1 MTRRGEGCRTVP
13 LSGHVGF
20 DSLPD
25 QLVNKSVNH
34 GFCFN
39 ILCVG
44 ETGLGKSTLMDTL
57 FNTKFEGDPAS
68 HSQPGVQL
76 KSSTYDLQ
84 ESNVN
89 LKLTIVSTVGFGD
102 QINKEDSYKPI
113 VEFIDAQFEAY
124 LQEEL
129 KIKRVLHNYH
139 DTRIHA
145 CLYFIAPTGH
155 SLKSLDLVTMKK
167 LDSKVNIIPIIAK
180 SDAISKSE
188 LTKFKI
194 KITSELVSNGVQIY
208 QFPTDDESVAE
219 INGTMNAH
227 LPFAV
232 IGSTEEMKIGNKMM
246 KARQYPWGTV
256 QVENEAHCDFV
267 KLREM
272 LIRVNMED
280 LREQTHTR
288 HYELYRRCKL
298 EEMGFKDTDPDSKPF
313 SLQETYEAKRNE
325 FLGELQKKEEAM
337 RQMFVQRVK
346 EKEAELKEAEKEL
359 HEKFDRLKKLHQDEK
374 KKLEDKKKS
383 LDDEVNAFKQRK
395 TAAEL
400 LQSQAQ
406 QAGGSQTL
414 KRDKERK
421 KYGSQVMEKVLKMA
435 EGIDIGEMQSF
446 ELVPSKKL
454 KRQRSPPDSPERKEV
469 PEPPKKVVPR
479 FRVRPRFEPIHF
491 VTSAE
496 KDDKRE
502 DSLDIQTLEMHQE
515 ANTDGVTQPAENC
528 IDSHFENAQ
537 RVDPQISNSAGFGF
551 ASQAA
556 TPNKAVNSTDVAT
569 SGMLQVSVPPSAVQS
584 VSETFPPSAI
594 MLKQSFIQKLSAAV
608 WKNLANPDA
617 NIGTEKINYTYLLT
631 RSIQA
636 CKTNPEYIYVP
647 LKEIAPANLPKSKK
661 LLTDGFACEV
671 RCQNVYL
678 TTGYAGSK
686 NGSRDR
692 ATEQAVKLLQKSVE
706 VRVVQ
711 RKFKHTYHEDLVV
724 CQAGVSC
731 PDFPPALKPHE
742 EFVVANRDCVP
753 AQPSAESA
761 KGSTNTSKHWTS
773 FVLIENASD
782 AIGILNN
789 SASYNKMCVEYKYDY
804 MPNRM
809 WRCRV
814 FLQDH
819 CLAEGYG
826 TKKTSKHA
834 AADEALK
841 ILQKTQSNLTAIK
854 MTQVQKVG
862 RSSQGSG
869 RKKDLKDLVVYEN
882 SDNPVCTLNDTAQ
895 FNKMTVEYVFE
906 RMTGMR
912 WKCKVLLENEFI
924 AEAVGVK
931 KSVKHEAAEE
941 AVKILKKTQPT
952 VVNNLKKGTVEDV
965 ISRNEI
971 RGRSAEDALKQKI
984 KEDNI
989 GNQILRKMGWKG
1001 GGLGKDGEGIREPIS
1016 VKEQF
1021 KREGLGLDVERVNKI
1036 AKRDIEQII
1045 RNYAH
1050 SESHVDLTFST
1061 ELTNDERK
1069 QIHQIA
1075 QKYGLK
1081 SKSHGQGHDRY
1092 LVVSRK
1098 RRKEDLL
1105 DQLKQ
1110 EGHVGHYELI
1120 MPQAN

>member
-1 MTRRGEGCRTVP
+1 MGCR
-13 LSGHVGF
+13 
-20 DSLPD
+20 
-25 QLVNKSVNH
+25 
-34 GFCFN
+34 
-39 ILCVG
+39 
-44 ETGLGKSTLMDTL
+44 
-57 FNTKFEGDPAS
+57 
-68 HSQPGVQL
+68 
-76 KSSTYDLQ
+76 
-84 ESNVN
+84 
-89 LKLTIVSTVGFGD
+89 
-102 QINKEDSYKPI
+102 
-113 VEFIDAQFEAY
+113 
-124 LQEEL
+124 
-129 KIKRVLHNYH
+129 
-139 DTRIHA
+139 
-145 CLYFIAPTGH
+145 
-155 SLKSLDLVTMKK
+155 
-167 LDSKVNIIPIIAK
+167 
-180 SDAISKSE
+180 
-188 LTKFKI
+188 
-194 KITSELVSNGVQIY
+194 
-208 QFPTDDESVAE
+208 
-219 INGTMNAH
+219 
-227 LPFAV
+227 
-232 IGSTEEMKIGNKMM
+232 
-246 KARQYPWGTV
+246 
-256 QVENEAHCDFV
+256 
-267 KLREM
+267 
-272 LIRVNMED
+272 
-280 LREQTHTR
+280 
-288 HYELYRRCKL
+288 
-298 EEMGFKDTDPDSKPF
+298 
-313 SLQETYEAKRNE
+313 
-325 FLGELQKKEEAM
+325 
-337 RQMFVQRVK
+337 
-346 EKEAELKEAEKEL
+346 
-359 HEKFDRLKKLHQDEK
+359 
-374 KKLEDKKKS
+374 
-383 LDDEVNAFKQRK
+383 
-395 TAAEL
+395 
-400 LQSQAQ
+400 
-406 QAGGSQTL
+406 
-414 KRDKERK
+414 
-421 KYGSQVMEKVLKMA
+421 YGSQVMEKVLKMA
-435 EGIDIGEMQSF
+435 EGIDIGEMQTF

-454 KRQRSPPDSPERKEV
+454 KRQRSPPDSTERKEV
-469 PEPPKKVVPR
+469 PEPPKKVVPK

-491 VTSAE
+491 VASAE
-496 KDDKRE
+496 KDGKKE
-502 DSLDIQTLEMHQE
+502 DSLDSQTQETHQE
-515 ANTDGVTQPAENC
+515 ANTNSVTQPAENC

-537 RVDPQISNSAGFGF
+537 GVDPQISNSAGFGF

-594 MLKQSFIQKLSAAV
+594 MLKQSFIEKLSAAV

-617 NIGTEKINYTYLLT
+617 NTGTDKINYTYLLT

-647 LKEIAPANLPKSKK
+647 LKEIAPADLPKSKK

-692 ATEQAVKLLQKSVE
+692 ATELAVKLLQKSVE

-711 RKFKHTYHEDLVV
+711 RKFKHIYHEDLVV
-724 CQAGVSC
+724 CLAGVSC

-753 AQPSAESA
+753 AQPSTESA

-773 FVLIENASD
+773 FVLTENASD

-789 SASYNKMCVEYKYDY
+789 SASYNKMSVEYKYDY

-814 FLQDH
+814 YLQDH

-826 TKKTSKHA
+826 TKKTSKHT

-952 VVNNLKKGTVEDV
+952 VVNNLKKGTIEDV

-989 GNQILRKMGWKG
+989 GNQILRKMGWTG

-1081 SKSHGQGHDRY
+1081 SKSHGQGRDRY

>member
-1 MTRRGEGCRTVP
+1 MAPPPPEAVPEAVLEQWRQYSESERHWAARRRFILRHLHSYPGAAIDQLLALSVLWSNHVFMGCR
-13 LSGHVGF
+13 
-20 DSLPD
+20 
-25 QLVNKSVNH
+25 
-34 GFCFN
+34 
-39 ILCVG
+39 
-44 ETGLGKSTLMDTL
+44 
-57 FNTKFEGDPAS
+57 
-68 HSQPGVQL
+68 
-76 KSSTYDLQ
+76 
-84 ESNVN
+84 
-89 LKLTIVSTVGFGD
+89 
-102 QINKEDSYKPI
+102 
-113 VEFIDAQFEAY
+113 
-124 LQEEL
+124 
-129 KIKRVLHNYH
+129 
-139 DTRIHA
+139 
-145 CLYFIAPTGH
+145 
-155 SLKSLDLVTMKK
+155 
-167 LDSKVNIIPIIAK
+167 
-180 SDAISKSE
+180 
-188 LTKFKI
+188 
-194 KITSELVSNGVQIY
+194 
-208 QFPTDDESVAE
+208 
-219 INGTMNAH
+219 
-227 LPFAV
+227 
-232 IGSTEEMKIGNKMM
+232 
-246 KARQYPWGTV
+246 
-256 QVENEAHCDFV
+256 
-267 KLREM
+267 
-272 LIRVNMED
+272 
-280 LREQTHTR
+280 
-288 HYELYRRCKL
+288 
-298 EEMGFKDTDPDSKPF
+298 
-313 SLQETYEAKRNE
+313 
-325 FLGELQKKEEAM
+325 
-337 RQMFVQRVK
+337 
-346 EKEAELKEAEKEL
+346 
-359 HEKFDRLKKLHQDEK
+359 
-374 KKLEDKKKS
+374 
-383 LDDEVNAFKQRK
+383 
-395 TAAEL
+395 
-400 LQSQAQ
+400 
-406 QAGGSQTL
+406 
-414 KRDKERK
+414 
-421 KYGSQVMEKVLKMA
+421 YGSQVMEKVLKMA
-435 EGIDIGEMQSF
+435 EGIDTGDMQTF
-446 ELVPSKKL
+446 ELVPSKTL
-454 KRQRSPPDSPERKEV
+454 KRQRATRDSPEREEV

-479 FRVRPRFEPIHF
+479 YRVRPRFEPIHF

-496 KDDKRE
+496 KGDKKE
-502 DSLDIQTLEMHQE
+502 DSLDNQTQETNQE
-515 ANTDGVTQPAENC
+515 ANTNSVTQPAENC
-528 IDSHFENAQ
+528 TDSHFENAQ
-537 RVDPQISNSAGFGF
+537 GVDPRISNSAGFGF
-551 ASQAA
+551 VSQAV

-569 SGMLQVSVPPSAVQS
+569 SGVLQVSVPPSAVQT

-594 MLKQSFIQKLSAAV
+594 TLKQGFIEKLSAAV
-608 WKNLANPDA
+608 WKNLANPEA
-617 NIGTEKINYTYLLT
+617 NIGTDKINYTYLLT

-636 CKTNPEYIYVP
+636 CKTNPEYIYAP
-647 LKEIAPANLPKSKK
+647 LKEIAPADLPKSKK

-671 RCQNVYL
+671 RCQNIYL

-692 ATEQAVKLLQKSVE
+692 ATELAVKLLQKSVE

-711 RKFKHTYHEDLVV
+711 RKFRHTYHEDLVV

-742 EFVVANRDCVP
+742 DFVAANRDCIP
-753 AQPSAESA
+753 AQLSAESM

-773 FVLIENASD
+773 FILTENASD

-789 SASYNKMCVEYKYDY
+789 SASYNKMSVEYKYDY

-814 FLQDH
+814 YLQDH

-841 ILQKTQSNLTAIK
+841 ILQKTQSNLTTIK

-862 RSSQGSG
+862 RSSQASG

-906 RMTGMR
+906 RMTGTR
-912 WKCKVLLENEFI
+912 WKCKVLLEDEFI

-971 RGRSAEDALKQKI
+971 RGRSAEDAFKQKI

-989 GNQILRKMGWKG
+989 GNQILRKMGWTG

-1050 SESHVDLTFST
+1050 SDSHVDLTFST

>member
-1 MTRRGEGCRTVP
+1 
-13 LSGHVGF
+13 
-20 DSLPD
+20 
-25 QLVNKSVNH
+25 
-34 GFCFN
+34 
-39 ILCVG
+39 
-44 ETGLGKSTLMDTL
+44 
-57 FNTKFEGDPAS
+57 
-68 HSQPGVQL
+68 
-76 KSSTYDLQ
+76 
-84 ESNVN
+84 
-89 LKLTIVSTVGFGD
+89 
-102 QINKEDSYKPI
+102 
-113 VEFIDAQFEAY
+113 
-124 LQEEL
+124 
-129 KIKRVLHNYH
+129 
-139 DTRIHA
+139 
-145 CLYFIAPTGH
+145 
-155 SLKSLDLVTMKK
+155 
-167 LDSKVNIIPIIAK
+167 
-180 SDAISKSE
+180 
-188 LTKFKI
+188 
-194 KITSELVSNGVQIY
+194 
-208 QFPTDDESVAE
+208 
-219 INGTMNAH
+219 
-227 LPFAV
+227 
-232 IGSTEEMKIGNKMM
+232 
-246 KARQYPWGTV
+246 
-256 QVENEAHCDFV
+256 
-267 KLREM
+267 
-272 LIRVNMED
+272 
-280 LREQTHTR
+280 
-288 HYELYRRCKL
+288 
-298 EEMGFKDTDPDSKPF
+298 
-313 SLQETYEAKRNE
+313 
-325 FLGELQKKEEAM
+325 
-337 RQMFVQRVK
+337 
-346 EKEAELKEAEKEL
+346 
-359 HEKFDRLKKLHQDEK
+359 
-374 KKLEDKKKS
+374 
-383 LDDEVNAFKQRK
+383 
-395 TAAEL
+395 
-400 LQSQAQ
+400 
-406 QAGGSQTL
+406 
-414 KRDKERK
+414 
-421 KYGSQVMEKVLKMA
+421 MEKVLKMA